1 MKEFWQQKLE
11 ASGLSR
17 DQWRAYEKIIK
28 WFHVDCR
35 QQRPNVQP
43 SRMAG
48 NDFFRRMVRIRQPG
62 AELKACWKE
71 ALGWYFDLI
80 EPKAKSDETVTS
92 SATKGWEQEFVEAVR
107 IRHLALRTENAYLR
121 WLRRAATWM
130 GTNDLFSAKDEQAR
144 AFLTHLAVKEKV
156 AAATQNQA
164 FNALT
169 FFFRQVAGREVVLG
183 GTVRAKTRER
193 ETAVLTREE
202 VGKLLAAMEGQWQL
216 MGRLMYGTGLR
227 LNEMTHLRVK
237 DLDHGRGVVMVKG
250 GKGDKDRQTVFPE
263 LIQGDLKRHLERV
276 RMQWEKDLKDPEV
289 SDVWLSES
297 LARKYPNAAKEWQ
310 WQWVFPSRR
319 IGPDKRAPGVFRRH
333 HVMPQGYQKAVARA
347 GQLAGIS
354 KRVYPHLLR
363 HSFATHLLEAGTDV
377 RTVKELMGHQ
387 NVSTTEK
394 YLHVMQ
400 KPGLSIKSP
409 LDGLNSD

>member
-1 MKEFWQQKLE
+1 MKEFWQQQLE

-17 DQWRAYEKIIK
+17 DQRGTFESIIK
-28 WFHVDCR
+28 WFHTDCR

-48 NDFFRRMVRIRQPG
+48 NDFFRRMVRLRQPG
-62 AELKACWKE
+62 AELKAHWKE

-80 EPKAKSDETVTS
+80 EPKTDETVTS
-92 SATKGWEQEFVEAVR
+92 SATRPWEQEFVEAVR
-107 IRHLALRTENAYLR
+107 IRHLALRTEYAYLR
-121 WLRRAATWM
+121 WLRRAAVWIETE
-130 GTNDLFSAKDEQAR
+130 DLFSMSDEQAR
-144 AFLTHLAVKEKV
+144 GFLTHLAVKDKV

-169 FFFRQVAGREVVLG
+169 FFFRQVAGREVVLR

-202 VGKLLAAMEGQWQL
+202 VGKLLAALEGNWQL
-216 MGRLMYGTGLR
+216 MARLMYGTGLR
-227 LNEMTHLRVK
+227 SKELTHLRVK
-237 DLDHGRGVVMVKG
+237 DLDFGRGVVMVKG

-263 LIQGDLKRHLERV
+263 LIQEDLTRHLERV
-276 RMQWEKDLKDPEV
+276 RMQWEKDSKDPGV
-289 SDVWLSES
+289 SDVWMPEALG
-297 LARKYPNAAKEWQ
+297 RKYPNAAKEWQ

-319 IGPDKRAPGVFRRH
+319 VGPDKRAPGVIRRH
-333 HVMPQGYQKAVARA
+333 HVMAQGYQKAIAKA

-377 RTVKELMGHQ
+377 RTVQELMGHQ

-409 LDGLNSD
+409 LDGLAAS